1 MLNRDALGID
11 TSNYTTSAAR
21 LTGDEVS
28 QNKRLLT
35 VREGEGGLRQNDA
48 VFQHVRQLPDVLSPF
63 AKCPG
68 HLGNQGYRTVKGRGG
83 VVYALLLV
91 GMGTAR
97 VLSETLGVPLYC
109 FPIRQGILL
118 LRFIRSDG
126 WTCWRRLSWRS
137 MFPAGQRRRSGCTRR
152 RTAFTAERV
161 ASSLDLKAG
170 QAVDRC
176 GLLLGLPFPAGACAG
191 GVGCPLAGAGTC
203 ACGSARCGLFA
214 LRNRKPVPGVS
225 GIQRAERWSQRYC
238 LEAIRAALEGMCAA
252 LLRQYG
258 TLPVVFAGGV
268 ASNSILREALSE
280 KYGAQ
285 FASPAFSAD
294 NAAGLAVLA
303 GIAAEGMLMNGSERL
318 PEVLTVSQLNFY
330 VRSILDGDPNC
341 ARSF

>member
-63 AKCPG
+63 LQNA
-68 HLGNQGYRTVKGRGG
+68 QGISAIG
-83 VVYALLLV
+83 VSDRPRDAEGSYMPCFLV

-109 FPIRQGILL
+109 FSHQAGHIAAALYSIGRLDLL
-118 LRFIRSDG
+118 EAPFLAFHVSGGTTEAVRVVPG
-126 WTCWRRLSWRS
+126 GARL
-137 MFPAGQRRRSGCTRR
+137 
-152 RTAFTAERV
+152 FTAERV

-176 GLLLGLPFPAGACAG
+176 GLLLGLPFPAGPALEA
-191 GVGCPLAGAGTC
+191 LAVRWQEPVRVRAVLRGADC
-203 ACGSARCGLFA
+203 SL
-214 LRNRKPVPGVS
+214 S
-225 GIQRAERWSQRYC
+225 GIENQCRALAASGAPRELVARYC

-303 GIAAEGMLMNGSERL
+303 GIAAEK
-318 PEVLTVSQLNFY
+318 
-330 VRSILDGDPNC
+330 GD
-341 ARSF
+341 AYEWE